1 MALCPDTRGL
11 DEPNWATLFTDP
23 VDGTRDAA
31 SAKADWNE
39 IVAELRA
46 QNKLA
51 DVNGHAISRLVMA
64 RAIYENAARQVARD
78 GPIIEA
84 PKTKAKMQHPA
95 LSIMNKQG
103 EICAQLESELTL
115 SPRKRAT
122 GGKVA
127 GGKRGGAAGGGVDL

>member
-1 MALCPDTRGL
+1 MALCPESRGL
-11 DEPNWATLFTDP
+11 DEPDWSALFSDP
-23 VDGTRDAA
+23 ANAA
-31 SAKADWNE
+31 SARADWNE

-64 RAIYENAARQVARD
+64 RAIYEDAARRVARD
-78 GPIIEA
+78 GSVIEA
-84 PKTKAKMQHPA
+84 PKTKVPMQHPA
-95 LSIMNKQG
+95 LSIMNKQA
-103 EICAQLESELTL
+103 EICTALESELTL

-127 GGKRGGAAGGGVDL
+127 GKRGSGGTGGGVDL